1 MTRSRT
7 RPPRSSRTALITIAA
22 VVLGLLAGAAPAAA
36 RSHIKTLRYRGRAL
50 RVPASWPVFHLGAQ
64 TSVCVRFN
72 RHAIY
77 LGVPGNDPI
86 CPGQAIGRTEAILV
100 SPASYHGRLLTPV
113 SRLAAAAAGGS
124 MARFDDRRHGVVITV
139 TWGRHPGV
147 IRRALGIRSLR
158 PAMLASNGHVPSGHV
173 PRSGPA
179 PMRRAGASAH
189 LTSAASPGTP
199 GEVYAGLGFDVCSTP
214 SIQQMSAWGASSPYA
229 AIGIYIGGVN
239 AACLG
244 HNLNASWVQAE
255 SAAGWHLL
263 PLYVGLQAPGGCCAA
278 LSSALTDGQ
287 YATAAAQGTA
297 AAQDAVIQA
306 QTLGIGTANPIYY
319 DMENYKRSPADSGA
333 VLAFLQAWTEQLHTS
348 GYLSGVYSSGSSGI
362 TDLVANYGTTY
373 VEPDELWTADW
384 ASSAPSTP
392 PVSPANPYVPV
403 TDWPGAHQLLQYWS
417 DPARAAETY
426 GGVTIG
432 IDRDYVDAPTAAY
445 GSGTLVTQVNGTP
458 ALAIQP
464 QPNGWVNLM
473 PSWAAQ
479 PGITQYVI
487 LAGASPLALGT
498 IETLTATRRTPARL
512 QAVYP
517 YYEVQGLNVG
527 GQIVGTSGPLQTPPS
542 VAIFGNS
549 AYVGAKG
556 PVGIPVACLNQ
567 RPCQLEAQ
575 IFDGTKRIA
584 HSPVTAVSVHGGQL
598 MVPLSAQSRRL
609 VTEAPGRHLP
619 VTVRLLDVTGAKA
632 SRDMTL
638 IGYSISGRAPKRRTW
653 PSTSVQI
660 LGSTSYVSNGY
671 TGGVLASCRETV
683 PCVSTVSVTLG
694 SESLAPPHT
703 VTIGP
708 GEIGYLT
715 YTLNRR
721 GHKLLRAAP
730 GNQLGARLT
739 VTTAVAPAAPV
750 TPGTTTTTTVP
761 TPTTTAPTPTTSTP
775 TSTTTTPTSPAAGS
789 SSSGG
794 ASIAAASRSTM
805 ALLSLVAFR

>member
-1 MTRSRT
+1 M
-7 RPPRSSRTALITIAA
+7 ITIAA
-22 VVLGLLAGAAPAAA
+22 VVLGLLAVAAPASA
-36 RSHIKTLRYRGRAL
+36 RGGVETLRYRGLAL
-50 RVPASWPVFHLGAQ
+50 RVPASWPVFHLGPRSA
-64 TSVCVRFN
+64 VCVRFN
-72 RHAIY
+72 RHAVY
-77 LGVPGNDPI
+77 LGIPGADQI
-86 CPGQAIGRTEAILV
+86 CPGQAIGRTEGILV
-100 SPASYHGRLLTPV
+100 APASYRGRLLTPV
-113 SRLAAAAAGGS
+113 SRLAAGAPGGS
-124 MARFDDRRHGVVITV
+124 MARLDDRRHGVVITV

-147 IRRALGIRSLR
+147 IRRALGLRSLR
-158 PAMLASNGHVPSGHV
+158 RAMLASNGH
-173 PRSGPA
+173 A
-179 PMRRAGASAH
+179 PKVARLTTRRASARARV
-189 LTSAASPGTP
+189 TSAASPGTP
-199 GEVYAGLGFDVCSTP
+199 GEVYAGLGFDVCSAP
-214 SIQQMSAWGASSPYA
+214 SVPQMSAWGTSSPYA

-278 LSSALTDGQ
+278 MSSAITDGQ

-297 AAQDAVIQA
+297 AAQDAVSQA
-306 QTLGIGTANPIYY
+306 QALGIGTANPIYY
-319 DMENYKRSPADSGA
+319 DMENYKRSTASSGA

-362 TDLVANYGTTY
+362 SDLVANYGTTY

-384 ASSAPSTP
+384 TSSAPPAP
-392 PVSPANPYVPV
+392 PTSAANPYVPAA
-403 TDWPGAHQLLQYWS
+403 DWPGTHQLLQYWS
-417 DPARAAETY
+417 DPARSAESY

-458 ALAIQP
+458 ALTIQP

-473 PSWAAQ
+473 PSWATQ

-487 LAGASPLALGT
+487 LAGTSPLALST
-498 IETLTATRRTPARL
+498 IETLAAARRSPARL

-527 GQIVGTSGPLQTPPS
+527 GQVLGTSGPLQTPPS
-542 VAIFGNS
+542 IAIFGNS
-549 AYVGAKG
+549 AYVGLKG
-556 PVGIPVACLNQ
+556 PVGVPVACLNQ

-575 IFDGTKRIA
+575 LFDGTRRIA
-584 HSPVTAVSVHGGQL
+584 HSAVTAVPAHGGQL
-598 MVPLSAQSRRL
+598 MVPLSTQTRRL

-619 VTVRLLDVTGAKA
+619 VTVRLLSATGANV
-632 SRDMTL
+632 SRAMTL
-638 IGYSISGRAPKRRTW
+638 IGYSTSGRAPERRTW

-694 SESLAPPHT
+694 GESLAPAHT

-715 YTLNRR
+715 YTLNQR
-721 GHKLLRAAP
+721 GHKLLRAAA

-739 VTTAVAPAAPV
+739 VTTAAAP
-750 TPGTTTTTTVP
+750 P
-761 TPTTTAPTPTTSTP
+761 APPATG
-775 TSTTTTPTSPAAGS
+775 STTTTPTTTTPTTTTSATPPPAATGS
-789 SSSGG
+789 ASTGG
-794 ASIAAASRSTM
+794 ASVASASRSTM
-805 ALLSLVAFR
+805 ALLSLVAFH